1 MDGIEECGRSGNL
14 EVVAA
19 AVECV
24 VGLLDALE
32 KLCSGSIEYLTPEQ
46 ATLILEHWPK
56 LHDADYSGPLTYQT
70 LARLPSPYRYV
81 NRTISYFYYIN
92 VALTVLNC
100 FNFQRCCCR
109 FTK

>member
-19 AVECV
+19 AVECI

-32 KLCSGSIEYLTPEQ
+32 KLCSGSTEYLTPEQ
-46 ATLILEHWPK
+46 VSLILEHWPK

-81 NRTISYFYYIN
+81 KWTITY
-92 VALTVLNC
+92 L
-100 FNFQRCCCR
+100 
-109 FTK
+109 

>member
-46 ATLILEHWPK
+46 STLILGHWPK

-70 LARLPSPYRYV
+70 LARLPSPYRYEYLG
-81 NRTISYFYYIN
+81 NNLLLKGIKASLSLWYANLF
-92 VALTVLNC
+92 
-100 FNFQRCCCR
+100 
-109 FTK
+109 